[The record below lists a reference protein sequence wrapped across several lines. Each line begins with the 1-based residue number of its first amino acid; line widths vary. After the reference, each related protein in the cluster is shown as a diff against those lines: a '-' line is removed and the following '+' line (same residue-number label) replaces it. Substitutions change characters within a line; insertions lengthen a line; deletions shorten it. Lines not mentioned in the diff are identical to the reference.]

1 MNKYAQDFFG
11 EKGRKDGWCLQK
23 SLQEYRFF
31 QLVLTSGTAKQSSE
45 INLSIL
51 YNFKILSVD
60 FKKKKTI
67 FCIHVNFEKWSK
79 GRFLMYR

>member
-60 FKKKKTI
+60 FTKKNNILHTCQFREMVKREI
-67 FCIHVNFEKWSK
+67 SYV
-79 GRFLMYR
+79 